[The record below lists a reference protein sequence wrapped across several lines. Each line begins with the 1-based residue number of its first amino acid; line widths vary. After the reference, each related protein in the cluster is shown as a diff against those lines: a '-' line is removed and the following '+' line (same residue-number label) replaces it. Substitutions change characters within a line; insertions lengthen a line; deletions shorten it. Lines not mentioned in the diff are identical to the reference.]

1 MNSPPLIYCVVRKK
15 WVDRTPEEEVRQ
27 NTIKYLHT
35 VCDAPFHLMACEYPV
50 GHLNYR
56 ADLVVHDREGKPLL
70 LAEFKAPSVPIDNNV
85 VEQIRRYNAVVMA
98 TYILASNG
106 TVTLFWMLNQNSGR
120 YEPLDN
126 IPSYEEL
133 LKEHRP

>member
-1 MNSPPLIYCVVRKK
+1 MV
-15 WVDRTPEEEVRQ
+15 
-27 NTIKYLHT
+27 
-35 VCDAPFHLMACEYPV
+35 CEYPV

-70 LAEFKAPSVPIDNNV
+70 LADFKAPTVPIDNNV

-98 TYILASNG
+98 TYLLAGNG
-106 TVTLFWMLNQNSGR
+106 TVTLFWKLNQNSGR

-133 LKEHRP
+133 LKQHRP